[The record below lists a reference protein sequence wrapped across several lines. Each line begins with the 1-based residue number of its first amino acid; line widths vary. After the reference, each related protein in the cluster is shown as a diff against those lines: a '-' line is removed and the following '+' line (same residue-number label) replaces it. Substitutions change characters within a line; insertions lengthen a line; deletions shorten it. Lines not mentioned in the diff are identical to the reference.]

1 MRGKAALPDKPDRA
15 DSRKRTEFDMQRGRR
30 GDSKEEEKIAGGEL
44 GVDLTVEGERSRGIR
59 ATGAALSLRENRLF
73 GADQLDRNPGLGM
86 APSGVYLGMHG
97 RNRFEGEKKKERKKR
112 KIAVPKGQIWDKL
125 QVKQNRPDEEKFPV

>member
-1 MRGKAALPDKPDRA
+1 
-15 DSRKRTEFDMQRGRR
+15 MQRGRR

-44 GVDLTVEGERSRGIR
+44 GVDLTVEGERSRGVR

-86 APSGVYLGMHG
+86 ALSGVYLGMHG
-97 RNRFEGEKKKERKKR
+97 RNRLRAKKKRKKR